1 MRSTLARPGAT
12 LARPARRVVSVPG
25 SASGMGTSQ
34 AEASSS
40 APPFSSPPP
49 PPPSAPQPPLAA
61 MTCGSERG
69 VIQGG
74 GAAVALLSTGS
85 SMRTELMLSSAR
97 DLTPSGD
104 FISRDLAF

>member
-40 APPFSSPPP
+40 APN
-49 PPPSAPQPPLAA
+49 AYEGTAQLASWILA
-61 MTCGSERG
+61 R
-69 VIQGG
+69 
-74 GAAVALLSTGS
+74 ST
-85 SMRTELMLSSAR
+85 RRRA
-97 DLTPSGD
+97 
-104 FISRDLAF
+104 